1 MQKKT
6 NTLDAGQSAT
16 IGFRSAKDKELFIT
30 VNKYGNRVQ
39 VFLNTLDAELY
50 GWGQVLS
57 IAISNME
64 EKVKIENFLSSIQL
78 AFVSDEFWGDAP
90 EHKKPKLHRHQICQI
105 AEYILYLLKT
115 LDKTDET

>member
-1 MQKKT
+1 MKNKT

-39 VFLNTLDAELY
+39 VFLNTLDADLY

-57 IAISNME
+57 IAISNMQE
-64 EKVKIENFLSSIQL
+64 REKIESFLSSIQF
-78 AFVSDEFWGDAP
+78 AFVSDPFWGDAP
-90 EHKKPKLHRHQICQI
+90 EQKKLKLHRHQICQI

-115 LDKTDET
+115 LDKTEV